1 MAMSREDIVQAL
13 LAQYYGDSGGLAGGG
28 LAGGPASSSDSRGGF
43 SLGPQ
48 GPFSDVQV
56 DTSLAPSESRGPPG
70 PFSGVNTP
78 ADLGPVVSAPAPSP
92 TAGIPAASAPSR
104 GAQAPDSFVSRGFS
118 DPPFGNLATFGGFVP
133 SLGFSPLGNLSTFGG
148 FVPSH
153 ATPDQNPPLVGG
165 LPPSGVSFTGSP
177 FGRGAAVN
185 ASRFGLPAGS
195 PGLSAIRAPWT
206 RPMMRVLAPASMT
219 LAGWAARAIRV
230 ARPAAEASPGATP
243 AATVVRAPVTVPA
256 RQAAFRSAI
265 SPSRGSPTK
274 LLRHPKLLR
283 RPKLL
288 RQPRMSRWQIHS
300 VPMPRPR
307 RRTWRPPPP
316 TAASVAT
323 MAALAGLA
331 ALMALAL
338 KAVLTALVPVRA
350 ALAAGS
356 MALVPVRTASVPVR
370 TASVPVEDGFGAAK
384 TCFGGE
390 DGGCGGGEGGGAGG
404 GEDGGGEDG
413 GGGGGDDDDGGGD
426 DGDDE

>member
-13 LAQYYGDSGGLAGGG
+13 LAQYGDSGGLAGGG
-28 LAGGPASSSDSRGGF
+28 LAGGPAPSSDSRGGF

-165 LPPSGVSFTGSP
+165 LPPTGVSFTGSP

-185 ASRFGLPAGS
+185 APVGRRPAV
-195 PGLSAIRAPWT
+195 PAPSAIRAPWMLPT
-206 RPMMRVLAPASMT
+206 TRVLAPASTT
-219 LAGWAARAIRV
+219 LAVWAARAIRG

-274 LLRHPKLLR
+274 LLRHPKLAPEAPSEAPAPAEDESLADSLGAYAEAA
-283 RPKLL
+283 PSD
-288 RQPRMSRWQIHS
+288 MAA
-300 VPMPRPR
+300 
-307 RRTWRPPPP
+307 
-316 TAASVAT
+316 AASYG
-323 MAALAGLA
+323 GLSGDY
-331 ALMALAL
+331 
-338 KAVLTALVPVRA
+338 
-350 ALAAGS
+350 GS
-356 MALVPVRTASVPVR
+356 FGGLGGF
-370 TASVPVEDGFGAAK
+370 DGFGAQGGFDGFGAGQGGFGGGFDGFGAGQDGFGAGQDGFGAGEDG
-384 TCFGGE
+384 FGGE
-390 DGGCGGGEGGGAGG
+390 DGGFDGGEGGGAGG

-413 GGGGGDDDDGGGD
+413 GGGGGDDDDGGGGD